1 MPKTTNSNVTAKV
14 PPTHRA
20 RLAEWCRRHPPALA
34 VSLLAL
40 LAAALPVP
48 PLSIATGE
56 PLPAEWVLQRGVF
69 YALLAPLVTLW
80 DQVSL
85 LSLSR
90 LRGFLAGLLLL
101 FLAWRIVACLRR
113 RPRRRLRWAHEAGV
127 LVLALAGL
135 LVFVAS
141 GALWH
146 SRPMARLAGLGM
158 DDLVAEIH
166 AHTNYSHDVR
176 GGLAQGFDVA
186 ASRHWHE
193 RAGFDVVFIT
203 DHNTTRGWEQFR
215 DSPGAELTQV
225 CPGIEISTHEAH
237 ILVLGDGLPRDA
249 APYRGSVEG
258 RARLLADI
266 AAAPEAV
273 SIASLPE
280 YRGQAERFAAEGVHG
295 FEIVSASPKG
305 NELTRVERDS
315 VVALARRL
323 GMALVGA
330 GDQHG
335 YGATPMVWN
344 VIRMPGWRM
353 ADGGPCAPLVAR
365 FRSGGPDAA
374 VVVERTRLR
383 PEHALPMVLTPLGV
397 VWMAWATASPAVLA
411 GWLGWIWAASA
422 VMSWWRARRGRA
434 APAIVQASRPH
445 RP

>member
-1 MPKTTNSNVTAKV
+1 MTSLPGA
-14 PPTHRA
+14 A
-20 RLAEWCRRHPPALA
+20 RLSALVRRHPVAA
-34 VSLLAL
+34 VLSGMLLMGWAV
-40 LAAALPVP
+40 PVT
-48 PLSIATGE
+48 PLSIATGDSV
-56 PLPAEWVLQRGVF
+56 PSGWMLHRGVA

-101 FLAWRIVACLRR
+101 FLAWRIVTHLRR
-113 RPRRRLRWAHEAGV
+113 RPHRRLRWAHEAGV

-166 AHTNYSHDVR
+166 AHTSHSHDVR
-176 GGLAQGFDVA
+176 GGLTAGFDVA
-186 ASRHWHE
+186 MSRRWHE

-215 DSPGAELTQV
+215 DSLGTELTRV

-237 ILVLGDGLPRDA
+237 VLVLGDGLPRDA

-323 GMALVGA
+323 GLALVGA

-383 PEHALPMVLTPLGV
+383 PDHALPMVLTPLGV

-411 GWLGWIWAASA
+411 GWLGWIWAATA

-434 APAIVQASRPH
+434 EPAIAQAIRRWP
-445 RP
+445 